1 MEILREVK
9 KNTKI
14 QVTGEGK
21 WDFDKIYFVKIG
33 SANGMVNRENLKIN
47 LASPKNLKLK
57 TRKYGFNVTW
67 KKVNDPSVSGY
78 QIQYSPNKK
87 FKGEEVENIY
97 IQNPNTTKKWV
108 IRFEKHDYYVRIRSY
123 IGDCEKKTPGYKL
136 KYSKF
141 SKAKKVHTNKCHP
154 IKDPFWDTEDLDG
167 SYKPTNEKIRGD
179 AIRLQEEKERTGAI
193 RFKEKQIAF
202 INTGMSS
209 LSESDIIDFSVP
221 ELYQGG
227 ERIQYNWRKIKWS
240 SSNEKILKIKK
251 SGEVVPK
258 KEGKAYIRVAYKGK
272 KVKILAEVISPDIKM
287 SNYKNNKQKHIITM
301 TWKNNSSDDIIMDF
315 SKLRVFDY
323 DYNFNAWIMGE
334 EEVLLHPGEKQI
346 ISFTYQTSGNRKI
359 STATMRFG
367 IRYKGYEID
376 VMGINVKGGADL
388 YSLKDEL

>member
-1 MEILREVK
+1 
-9 KNTKI
+9 
-14 QVTGEGK
+14 
-21 WDFDKIYFVKIG
+21 
-33 SANGMVNRENLKIN
+33 
-47 LASPKNLKLK
+47 
-57 TRKYGFNVTW
+57 
-67 KKVNDPSVSGY
+67 
-78 QIQYSPNKK
+78 
-87 FKGEEVENIY
+87 
-97 IQNPNTTKKWV
+97 
-108 IRFEKHDYYVRIRSY
+108 
-123 IGDCEKKTPGYKL
+123 
-136 KYSKF
+136 
-141 SKAKKVHTNKCHP
+141 
-154 IKDPFWDTEDLDG
+154 
-167 SYKPTNEKIRGD
+167 
-179 AIRLQEEKERTGAI
+179 
-193 RFKEKQIAF
+193 
-202 INTGMSS
+202 MSS

-227 ERIQYNWRKIKWS
+227 ERIQYNWRKLKWS